1 MYIALLVAIPQSPR
15 NFFLYLARVKKT
27 VTFSDQSF
35 IKEESLY
42 VFIFSEIFALTSNSL
57 PICNPLTSPSITNDA
72 DCEFD
77 CIIKALLATVTD
89 VTIKQFFQSIVFL
102 CVSNC
107 CSKLDVSTIDLTLQ
121 SMAAK

>member
-42 VFIFSEIFALTSNSL
+42 VFIFSEIFASTSNSL
-57 PICNPLTSPSITNDA
+57 PVCKPLTSPSINIDT
-72 DCEFD
+72 DCELD
-77 CIIKALLATVTD
+77 CIIIALLAFFID
-89 VTIKQFFQSIVFL
+89 VKIKEFFQTIEFF

-107 CSKLDVSTIDLTLQ
+107 SSNSYVSTLDMNLQ
-121 SMAAK
+121 LMAEK